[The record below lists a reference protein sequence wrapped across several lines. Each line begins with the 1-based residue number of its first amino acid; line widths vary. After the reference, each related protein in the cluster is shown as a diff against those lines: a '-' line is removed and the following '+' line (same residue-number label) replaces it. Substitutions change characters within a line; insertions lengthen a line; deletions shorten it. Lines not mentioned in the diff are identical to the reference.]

1 MKAVHGQAFSN
12 IYEAI
17 SESGNSRERYA
28 VTLIKGAE
36 IGENALISGGSI
48 AWCSNPEGFIPSHED
63 EICRSLGKDL
73 VSIDGRDIFIELLGN
88 EKEVVICGAG
98 HLSLPLIT
106 MCRMMDMKVTVID
119 DREDFVEKAKD
130 RGANRAICKPFK
142 EAMTEVEGSDDTFFV
157 VVTRGHRYDKD
168 CVGEA
173 LLKDHAYV
181 GMIGSKRHAK
191 FVREA
196 LLDEGISDELI
207 DSIYTPIGLKIGA
220 ETPEEIAVAIA
231 AELIEVKNSKRKNFG
246 YPNEILKAILDD
258 DREAMML
265 ATIVTREGSAPRGA
279 GSKMLVR
286 ADGSIIGTVGGGVA
300 EADVIEHA
308 KNLLAGGFEGAEL
321 MYHDLACYA
330 NEDGMVCGG
339 AINVLLETV

>member
-1 MKAVHGQAFSN
+1 
-12 IYEAI
+12 
-17 SESGNSRERYA
+17 
-28 VTLIKGAE
+28 
-36 IGENALISGGSI
+36 
-48 AWCSNPEGFIPSHED
+48 
-63 EICRSLGKDL
+63 
-73 VSIDGRDIFIELLGN
+73 
-88 EKEVVICGAG
+88 
-98 HLSLPLIT
+98 
-106 MCRMMDMKVTVID
+106 
-119 DREDFVEKAKD
+119 
-130 RGANRAICKPFK
+130 
-142 EAMTEVEGSDDTFFV
+142 
-157 VVTRGHRYDKD
+157 
-168 CVGEA
+168 
-173 LLKDHAYV
+173 
-181 GMIGSKRHAK
+181 MIGSKRHAK

>member
-1 MKAVHGQAFSN
+1 MKAVHEQTFSN
-12 IYEAI
+12 IYEAV
-17 SESGNSRERYA
+17 SESGNSTERYA
-28 VTLIKGAE
+28 VTVINGAE
-36 IGENALISGGSI
+36 IGENALFSSGSI
-48 AWCSNPEGFIPSHED
+48 AWCSNSDGFIKAHET
-63 EICRSLGKDL
+63 EICRSFDKEIIN
-73 VSIDGRDIFIELLGN
+73 IDGRDLYIELLGN

-106 MCRMMDMKVTVID
+106 MCRMMEMKVTVID
-119 DREDFVEKAKD
+119 DREDFIVKAKE
-130 RGANRAICKPFK
+130 RGANRVICKSFK
-142 EAMTEVEGSDDTFFV
+142 EAMSEIKGSEDTFFV

-196 LLDEGISDELI
+196 LLEEGIAAELI

-246 YPNEILKAILDD
+246 YPKDILKAILDD
-258 DREAMML
+258 DREAMIL
-265 ATIVTREGSAPRGA
+265 ATIVTREGSAPRA
-279 GSKMLVR
+279 TGSKMLVKS
-286 ADGSIIGTVGGGVA
+286 DGSIIGTVGGGVA

-308 KNLLAGGFEGAEL
+308 GELLARGFKGAEL

-339 AINVLLETV
+339 AINVLLEVV